1 MKRQNADGGVRIGV
15 DIGGTFSDLVMVDAA
30 SGRYRVLKV
39 PSTPKDYMLGIKE
52 GLEQA
57 FAEPG
62 LRPNQVSIFFHGTTV
77 ATNTVIEKTGAR
89 TGLLTTAGF
98 RDVLEVGRT
107 ERPRIDLYN
116 LAMERPKPLV
126 PRRLRIGVRERVTYQ
141 GDVAVPLDEA
151 AVREAV
157 ERMLRGRDRGSG
169 HFLYQRLCQSRA

>member
-1 MKRQNADGGVRIGV
+1 
-15 DIGGTFSDLVMVDAA
+15 MVDVE

-52 GLEQA
+52 GLEQV

-62 LRPNQVSIFFHGTTV
+62 LRPAQVSLFFHGTTV

-116 LAMERPKPLV
+116 LAMERPKP
-126 PRRLRIGVRERVTYQ
+126 PRSQ
-141 GDVAVPLDEA
+141 EA
-151 AVREAV
+151 ADRCSGA
-157 ERMLRGRDRGSG
+157 RHLPGRCAGAARRRGCEGS
-169 HFLYQRLCQSRA
+169 S